1 MMSGEHFEREAQYQC
16 TMAVLRQ
23 MVAVGLITDAEL
35 WAAEQLLLS
44 KLKPLLGSL
53 VALAR

>member
-1 MMSGEHFEREAQYQC
+1 MTGEHFEREAQYQC
-16 TMAVLRQ
+16 TMALLRQ
-23 MVAVGLITDAEL
+23 MVAVGLVTDAEL
-35 WAAEQLLLS
+35 VAAELFLLS

>member
-1 MMSGEHFEREAQYQC
+1 MSGEDFEREAQYQC

-23 MVAVGLITDAEL
+23 MVTVGLVTDAEL
-35 WAAEQLLLS
+35 VAADQFLLS

>member
-1 MMSGEHFEREAQYQC
+1 MSGEHFEREAQYQC

-23 MVAVGLITDAEL
+23 MVAVGLVTDAEL
-35 WAAEQLLLS
+35 VAAEQFLLS
-44 KLKPLLGSL
+44 KFQPLFGSL

>member
-1 MMSGEHFEREAQYQC
+1 MMSGEDFEREAQYQC

-23 MVAVGLITDAEL
+23 MVTVGLVTDAEL
-35 WAAEQLLLS
+35 AAEQILLS
-44 KLKPLLGSL
+44 KLEPLLGSL

>member
-1 MMSGEHFEREAQYQC
+1 MSGEDFEREAQYQC

-23 MVAVGLITDAEL
+23 MVTVGLITEAEL
-35 WAAEQLLLS
+35 VAAEQLLLS